1 MKQVFIMLL
10 TVATIL
16 FASLSSVQA
25 KSQLTGWDYVGYSI
39 FFNTTGIAESTGGD
53 FKYCL
58 DAGPSGW
65 YKLWEDD
72 PVGDDFVGERYLS
85 HGECA
90 IFRNIGGFVDGSNNE
105 AEFYVQKIHST
116 NVKSYMIFYD

>member
-1 MKQVFIMLL
+1 MKQVAAILIAF
-10 TVATIL
+10 ATIF
-16 FASLSSVQA
+16 FASLSLISA
-25 KSQLTGWDYVGYSI
+25 KSNVTGTWDYIGSSI

-58 DAGPSGW
+58 TAGPSGW

-85 HGECA
+85 HDECA
-90 IFRNIGGFVDGSNNE
+90 IFRNIGGYVDGSNNE
-105 AEFYVQKIHST
+105 AEFYVKKTSQYKRQG
-116 NVKSYMIFYD
+116 VYDFL